1 MRFASL
7 LFIPALALA
16 AAAQAASPEAI
27 AEAEAALAAARA
39 AKDAAQGALEA
50 LVQELQDDYA
60 ALTVGDEAPARRHAL
75 VLAVRDALPA
85 ASARLAA
92 EAARGRA
99 VLRGTRR
106 QILLDACAA
115 PLEAA
120 ATVDPRLAAFVGR
133 RVADALSQ
141 RESFDGLTDVD
152 ILAVIERELPSG
164 RDFFQF
170 WNESFR
176 IGLPEAERWQSA
188 LTAYEAAGV
197 HLDRLRNPERYGAQ
211 GEVAP
216 AGMVIVPGGSYE
228 LGPSSGWERP
238 ARRVRLVAFAI
249 DRHEVTEREYAL
261 FVNAQPLER
270 RAALLPRGWKL
281 TPEGEALVP
290 EERRALPVVFVNW
303 TQAAAYAA
311 WAGKRLPTEDEWE
324 AAASG
329 VDGRAFPWG
338 NEFHPGLCHGAE
350 GAREPLPVES
360 FPHAAAPC
368 GALDLAGNVW
378 EWTATLEDG
387 TDIAALPEGLVN
399 VVVRGGGWDSRR
411 EELAVRYRWT
421 APGQDAFA
429 SPRYTR
435 PIGFRC
441 VKDL

>member
-1 MRFASL
+1 MMRFASL

-16 AAAQAASPEAI
+16 AAAQAADPEAI
-27 AEAEAALAAARA
+27 AAAETALAAARA
-39 AKDAAQGALEA
+39 EKDAAQAALEA
-50 LVQELQDDYA
+50 LVGELQDDYA

-75 VLAVRDALPA
+75 VMALRDALPA

-92 EAARGRA
+92 EAAKGRA

-106 QILLDACAA
+106 QILLDACVA

-141 RESFDGLTDVD
+141 RESFDGLSDED
-152 ILAVIERELPSG
+152 ILAVIDRELPAG

-170 WNESFR
+170 WNDSFR
-176 IGLPEAERWQSA
+176 IGLPEAERWQAA

-197 HLDRLRNPERYGAQ
+197 RLDRLRNPERYGAK

-216 AGMVIVPGGSYE
+216 AGMVIVPGGNYE

-238 ARRVRLVAFAI
+238 ARRVRLAAFAI

-261 FVNAQPLER
+261 FVNAQPRER
-270 RAALLPRGWKL
+270 RAALLPRGWKP

-303 TQAAAYAA
+303 SQAAAYAA

-324 AAASG
+324 AACRG
-329 VDGRAFPWG
+329 RDGRLYPWG
-338 NEFHPGLCHGAE
+338 DAYLPGRCNDSTVGLAATVPVGTYPLGASPFQ
-350 GAREPLPVES
+350 AY
-360 FPHAAAPC
+360 
-368 GALDLAGNVW
+368 DLAGNVE
-378 EWTATLEDG
+378 EWTRSTEDG
-387 TDIAALPEGLVN
+387 DTLTLLTSNIAPI
-399 VVVRGGGWDSRR
+399 VVRGGHFLSTKENVSG
-411 EELAVRYRWT
+411 AFRWV
-421 APGQDAFA
+421 APGG
-429 SPRYTR
+429 STR
-435 PIGFRC
+435 EPYLGFRC
-441 VKDL
+441 VADLP